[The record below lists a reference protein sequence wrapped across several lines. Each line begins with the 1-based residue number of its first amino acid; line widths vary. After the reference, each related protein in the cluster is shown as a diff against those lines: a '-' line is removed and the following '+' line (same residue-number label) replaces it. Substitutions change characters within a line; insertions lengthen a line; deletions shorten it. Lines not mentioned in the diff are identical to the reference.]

1 MFEVY
6 TKEEIEIIKTVAQ
19 ESSAPISDDRAYTIL
34 RKLSFFD
41 GVDEKTLYES
51 VKSIKLGKY
60 EKGETI
66 ITEGETDDTIFLLV
80 KGAVAVFKNRRYEKN
95 RLVGVLK
102 EKEVFGEMS
111 LLLDEPRS
119 ATVRVS
125 TTQSLILS
133 FKLDKEKLDG
143 GKISKSSILIYK
155 NIAKSL
161 AHKLEALNNRFCI

>member
-1 MFEVY
+1 MP
-6 TKEEIEIIKTVAQ
+6 Q
-19 ESSAPISDDRAYTIL
+19 GS
-34 RKLSFFD
+34 LS
-41 GVDEKTLYES
+41 
-51 VKSIKLGKY
+51 
-60 EKGETI
+60 KGLSRFLK
-66 ITEGETDDTIFLLV
+66 TEGM
-80 KGAVAVFKNRRYEKN
+80 KKN

-119 ATVRVS
+119 ATVKVS

-133 FKLDKEKLDG
+133 FRLDKDKLDSG
-143 GKISKSSILIYK
+143 TIRKSSILIYK